1 MYSPLGTAMLV
12 LLAYNVVV
20 GGTKHFHYSMDLTA
34 KDYVQ
39 DQQLYTIMK
48 YGIMCCILLGMEVL
62 FIEV

>member
-1 MYSPLGTAMLV
+1 MLI

-20 GGTKHFHYSMDLTA
+20 IALKHFHYSMDLTA

-39 DQQLYTIMK
+39 DQQLYVIMR
-48 YGIMCCILLGMEVL
+48 YGIMCCLLLGAEVL